1 MYNLKNGEK
10 IDDNGICR
18 AMANSSVLDEFYFDK
33 ETGKVIFICISFDSD
48 CSEILDMVKKDKKRY
63 LRIPKVPDE
72 ERYSLMKDF
81 VKEMIGDEK
90 LKAKLNFILEK
101 GQDFYLFERILDKDG
116 DGWIHGW
123 VQWKY
128 NYFIEEVAGWLDDL
142 NIGIEEESWYFDD
155 CPVCQFMKEM
165 EEKGRAPKLKEMKK
179 VFEKA
184 NQKNFKKLKNNKREN

>member
-48 CSEILDMVKKDKKRY
+48 CNEILDMVKKDKKRY

-81 VKEMIGDEK
+81 VKEMIGDGK
-90 LKAKLNFILEK
+90 LKEKLNFILEK
-101 GQDFYLFERILDKDG
+101 SLDFYLFERILDKDG

-128 NYFIEEVAGWLDDL
+128 DYFIEEVAGWLDDL

-184 NQKNFKKLKNNKREN
+184 NQKTLEKLKKKD